1 MLSDRRQRILR
12 ALIEEYVMHAIPVG
26 SRTLTENYKLG
37 VSPATV
43 RNELSALEEAGYITQ
58 PHTSA
63 GRIPTDAGYRE
74 FVDELLVEDAKR
86 ENAIHEEMAARLRHH
101 ADALD
106 NLIRNVSEELSRMT
120 ECLSIIGYMDDDDSK
135 DAETQTFAHKER
147 LGLASLMRKPEFQKS
162 ATLLPLMEI
171 LEDDSVYI
179 KALSEASSTSD
190 GFSVKIGTENKDS
203 NLAGVSVIS
212 GIYSCGPATG
222 VVAIIGPRRM
232 DYGNV
237 ISAVRAA
244 QDILNMS

>member
-12 ALIEEYVMHAIPVG
+12 ALIEEYVMHALPVG
-26 SRTLTENYKLG
+26 SRTLTENYQLG

-63 GRIPTDAGYRE
+63 GRVPTDAGYRE
-74 FVDELLVEDAKR
+74 FVDELLAEDVKAA
-86 ENAIHEEMAARLRHH
+86 NAIHEEMAARLRHH

-106 NLIRNVSEELSRMT
+106 NLIRNVSEELTRLT
-120 ECLSIIGYMDDDDSK
+120 NCLSIVGYMDEEQDGGADRAFS
-135 DAETQTFAHKER
+135 HKER
-147 LGLASLMRKPEFQKS
+147 LGLASLMRNPEFQES

-179 KALSEASSTSD
+179 KALAEASSASD
-190 GFSVKIGTENKDS
+190 GFSVKIGAENEDS
-203 NLAGVSVIS
+203 SLTGVSVVS
-212 GIYSCGPATG
+212 GLYSNGPTTG

-237 ISAVRAA
+237 ISAVKAA
-244 QDILNMS
+244 RDILNMR

>member
-1 MLSDRRQRILR
+1 MLSDRRQLILR
-12 ALIEEYVMHAIPVG
+12 ALIEEYVMHALPVG

-43 RNELSALEEAGYITQ
+43 RNELSALEDAGYITQ

-74 FVDELLVEDAKR
+74 FVDELLAEDVKCA
-86 ENAIHEEMAARLRHH
+86 NAIQEEMASRLRHH

-106 NLIRNVSEELSRMT
+106 NLIRNVSEELTRLTS
-120 ECLSIIGYMDDDDSK
+120 CLSIVGYMEDNQESADSN
-135 DAETQTFAHKER
+135 AIFSHKER
-147 LGLASLMRKPEFQKS
+147 LGLSSLMKKPEFQES

-171 LEDDSVYI
+171 LEDDSVYT

-190 GFSVKIGTENKDS
+190 GFSVRIGSENEDS
-203 NLAGVSVIS
+203 NLNGVSVVS
-212 GIYSCGPATG
+212 GIYSVGPSTG

-237 ISAVRAA
+237 ISAVKAA
-244 QDILNMS
+244 RDILNMQ